1 MRLLAT
7 LFSLLLGTSVLFGCN
22 PVATAPPVQLAEY
35 QGVDNEAAL
44 AAFTRQQAAQPK
56 QAILYFY
63 ADWCGPCRRFRQSLA
78 DGQVA
83 NALQPAVLIKLNV
96 DKYPELA
103 AQYAV
108 TAIPAFLKADA
119 AGQITAHITSD
130 KWQEDT
136 PENIAPVLRE
146 LVSGHGYEER

>member
-7 LFSLLLGTSVLFGCN
+7 LCSLLLGASVLFGCH
-22 PVATAPPVQLAEY
+22 PAATAPPVQLAEY
-35 QGVDNEAAL
+35 QGADNEEAL
-44 AAFTRQQAAQPK
+44 AAFTRQRATRPK

-78 DGQVA
+78 DDQVA
-83 NALQPAVLIKLNV
+83 HALQPAVLIKLNV
-96 DKYPELA
+96 DKYPALA

-108 TAIPAFLKADA
+108 TAIPAFLKVDA
-119 AGQITAHITSD
+119 AGQLTAHITSD

-136 PENIAPVLRE
+136 PENIAPVMRE
-146 LVSGHGYEER
+146 LVSGHRYEAQ